1 MARRNSVEIVERFW
15 REVWQSKNLNAID
28 DLVIEDFAI
37 TSSGGQIE
45 TRDAFKKWV
54 AAFLSSINDAG
65 GCWTPYDNR
74 PRAPVVEAR
83 QAANDRASSKA
94 TITLA
99 DDLTVNTVTEAS
111 IDNIKEGDFVGI
123 ANVPDGGGTSSALE
137 VVIFPAALKGT
148 GEGDY
153 AWYLKPNSSMTNA
166 TVANAVKGVDGRT
179 VTVTYRSGQ
188 KKIAI
193 PDNTPIVALAA
204 GKADDLKAGAAL
216 FIAAVNGSDGK
227 FTAHRVIVGTDGVVP
242 PM

>member
-1 MARRNSVEIVERFW
+1 MPLGVTKKILLGLVVGIVCLMSLSLAGNAQSMMTKSNKLTGNQTAGHGNLRGTIESVAG
-15 REVWQSKNLNAID
+15 KT
-28 DLVIEDFAI
+28 LVIK
-37 TSSGGQIE
+37 
-45 TRDAFKKWV
+45 TRE
-54 AAFLSSINDAG
+54 G
-65 GCWTPYDNR
+65 
-74 PRAPVVEAR
+74 
-83 QAANDRASSKA
+83 SKA

-153 AWYLKPNSSMTNA
+153 AWDLKPNSSMTNA
-166 TVANAVKGVDGRT
+166 TVANAVKGVNGRT
-179 VTVTYRSGQ
+179 VTVTYQGGQ

-204 GKADDLKAGAAL
+204 GKVADLRAGAAV
-216 FIAAVNGSDGK
+216 FIAAVNESDGK
-227 FTAHRVIVGTDGVVP
+227 FTAHRVVVGTDGVVP

>member
-1 MARRNSVEIVERFW
+1 MPLGRTKQLLLGLVLATACSTALSLDASA
-15 REVWQSKNLNAID
+15 QSLMMKSNKQ
-28 DLVIEDFAI
+28 
-37 TSSGGQIE
+37 TGS
-45 TRDAFKKWV
+45 
-54 AAFLSSINDAG
+54 
-65 GCWTPYDNR
+65 
-74 PRAPVVEAR
+74 
-83 QAANDRASSKA
+83 QAAGQGNLRGTIESVAGKTLVVKTREGSKA

-99 DDLTVNTVTEAS
+99 DDSTVNSVTKAS

-123 ANVPDGGGTSSALE
+123 ANVLDSGGTSSALE

-153 AWYLKPNSSMTNA
+153 AWDLKPNSSMTNA
-166 TVANAVKGVDGRT
+166 TVANAVKGVNGRT
-179 VTVTYRSGQ
+179 VTVTYQGGQ

-204 GKADDLKAGAAL
+204 GKVADLRAGAAV

-227 FTAHRVIVGTDGVVP
+227 FTAHRVVVGTDGVVP

>member
-1 MARRNSVEIVERFW
+1 MCRGRRNREPSLLCAGKLCLSLGSWISLFLDNHAPRGGDRRASHPQDCRRNYALTETGIIDLIRKRSDMARRNSVEIVERFW

-28 DLVIEDFAI
+28 DLVIEDFSI
-37 TSSGGQIE
+37 TSSGVQIE

-65 GCWTPYDNR
+65 GCLTPYDNR
-74 PRAPVVEAR
+74 PRAPVVEAC

-137 VVIFPAALKGT
+137 VVAMLS
-148 GEGDY
+148 
-153 AWYLKPNSSMTNA
+153 KP
-166 TVANAVKGVDGRT
+166 R
-179 VTVTYRSGQ
+179 Q
-188 KKIAI
+188 
-193 PDNTPIVALAA
+193 
-204 GKADDLKAGAAL
+204 
-216 FIAAVNGSDGK
+216 SDG
-227 FTAHRVIVGTDGVVP
+227 IN
-242 PM
+242 